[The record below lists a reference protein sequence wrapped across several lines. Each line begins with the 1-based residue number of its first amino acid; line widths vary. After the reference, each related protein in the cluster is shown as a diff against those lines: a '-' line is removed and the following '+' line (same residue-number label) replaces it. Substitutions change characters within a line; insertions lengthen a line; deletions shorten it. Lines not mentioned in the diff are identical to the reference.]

1 MAFLILPTVEVMDE
15 SILLNAVVIAVQ
27 IAFAIVVTVV
37 LILFQAVLIKV
48 EMEVM
53 IVVTV
58 VDIAFQIVEKNV
70 LMAFHT
76 VCVTV

>member
-1 MAFLILPTVEVMDE
+1 MVLLIFPTVPVIAE
-15 SILLNAVVIAVQ
+15 SMLLNAVVIAVQ
-27 IAFAIVVTVV
+27 IAFAMVVTVV

-58 VDIAFQIVEKNV
+58 VDIAFQMPEKNV